1 MSSPAHAARPVRS
14 KTVAALRLGVVLS
27 AAGAAALAGAGSA
40 QASLVD
46 TSDPLGTVG
55 HAVTPLTDLQLHP
68 LANTGVDPVD
78 NSVGTQVADFQ
89 PVSTEAVTG
98 PLARGSSLSDLLPA
112 TGLLPG

>member
-1 MSSPAHAARPVRS
+1 
-14 KTVAALRLGVVLS
+14 
-27 AAGAAALAGAGSA
+27 
-40 QASLVD
+40 
-46 TSDPLGTVG
+46 
-55 HAVTPLTDLQLHP
+55 
-68 LANTGVDPVD
+68 VD